1 MDFPLLKCVEQT
13 DEICEKHQTK
23 LSKLGDRKPFCTECH
38 REKLKLKEKE
48 MLNTISKNQHLRR
61 TIQTLEKDSIL
72 GDTTLWNASFD
83 NYTADNEE
91 TSHALREAKLIAA
104 DYIDIDRHFNT
115 LLTGVPGVGKSHLA
129 MSILKVVNENLDP
142 EGSCLF
148 VSISDVL
155 RLVKDS
161 FNNPDSKYT
170 EHNMIELL
178 TKADLLVIDDFG
190 SESSFQKVGTE
201 SSEYNQ
207 RFLFNVLNARTR
219 TIVTTNLN
227 SDEMRRIYNPK
238 IISRLFRGVE
248 GHIIKFTDA
257 TKDKR
262 SDFSF

>member
-1 MDFPLLKCVEQT
+1 MDFPLLKSVEQT
-13 DEICEKHQTK
+13 ADICNVHNIK
-23 LSKLGDRKPFCTECH
+23 LSQLKGRQPFCTECH
-38 REKLKLKEKE
+38 REKLRAKEENLVKE
-48 MLNTISKNQHLRR
+48 LSKKQFMRR
-61 TIQTLEKDSIL
+61 TIQTLDKDTIL
-72 GDTTLWNASFD
+72 GDRTLLNASFD
-83 NYTADNEE
+83 NYIADNQE
-91 TSHALREAKLIAA
+91 TAHALREAKLIAA
-104 DYIDIDRHFNT
+104 DYVDRDKHFNT

-129 MSILKVVNENLDP
+129 MSILKEVNRSFDP

-161 FNNPDSKYT
+161 FKNPDSKYT

-178 TKADLLVIDDFG
+178 TKVDLLVIDDFG
-190 SESSFQKVGTE
+190 SESSFQKAGTE

-207 RFLFNVLNARTR
+207 KFLFNVLDARTR

-227 SDEMRRIYNPK
+227 SDEMRKIYNPK

-248 GHIIKFTDA
+248 GNIIKFTEA

-262 SDFSF
+262 SSIKF